1 MNSID
6 KYIVSIDLGTSKIAL
21 TVATVEGNDVQIIY
35 YKESP
40 SAGIKYSGIYNV
52 SQASE
57 ALKSAIAE
65 AEQELGIKITQ
76 AVMGIPKYPIR
87 TKSAKQSIQDR
98 GDGME
103 ITQEDIEDLKN
114 FALSEYPGTNPES
127 EAVFGAVAQS
137 FSDGENFQI
146 IENDIIGM
154 TSNVLEG
161 HFKIFIGKQSDLKK
175 IDQIMKRVDIIPVQ
189 KFFTADTTA
198 KAVLYDSEMENGV
211 AMIDFGAGSTSVSI
225 YQGNI
230 MRHYASIPFGGKN
243 ITDDI
248 KNEAQISERLAENI
262 KLAYGAC
269 MPEKLQNLSE
279 KVLHIKSSTSEGD
292 KTLPVKYLSEIITAR
307 IEEIVMAILYEI
319 EQSGFADMLRSGLV
333 VTGGVAHTANICSF
347 IHDISGYKTRAGYPR
362 QIFSWHDCNG
372 LSDASAATSIGLLLA
387 AKNSADLNCAIA
399 YDTENP
405 VSEVTVVEEPVVE
418 EPVVAEPVAEDAENP
433 VAAEEQNK
441 TEETQTNIWGEDE
454 EELERL
460 RKEKE
465 KEKKDEER
473 RRREE
478 EKRLQEEEA
487 KRQKE
492 EKKEKKGKRIWTIF
506 DSIFNEMDDTKV

>member
-1 MNSID
+1 MNDID
-6 KYIVSIDLGTSKIAL
+6 KYIVAIDLGTSKIAL
-21 TVATVEGNDVQIIY
+21 TVAKVEGNDVQVIY

-52 SQASE
+52 TQAAE
-57 ALKSAIAE
+57 ALKTAIAE
-65 AEQELGIKITQ
+65 AECELDIKITQ
-76 AVMGIPKYPIR
+76 AVVGMPKYPIR
-87 TKSAKQSIQDR
+87 TESAKQIIPDR
-98 GDGME
+98 GEGVE

-114 FALSEYPGTNPES
+114 FALSEYPGTNPETES
-127 EAVFGAVAQS
+127 IFGAVAQS

-154 TSNVLEG
+154 TSNQLEG

-175 IDQIMKRVDIIPVQ
+175 IDQIMNRVEVIPVQ

-198 KAVLYDSEMENGV
+198 KAVLYESEMENGV

-248 KNEAQISERLAENI
+248 KNEAQIRDRLAENI
-262 KLAYGAC
+262 KLAYGVC

-279 KVLHIKSSTSEGD
+279 KVLHIKNGNLEGD

-307 IEEIVMAILYEI
+307 IEEIIMAILYEI

-333 VTGGVAHTANICSF
+333 ITGGVAQTANISNL
-347 IHDISGYKTRAGYPR
+347 IHDLSGYKARIGYPR
-362 QIFSWHDCNG
+362 HLFSCHDCNG
-372 LSDASAATSIGLLLA
+372 LHASSAATSMGLLLA

-399 YDTENP
+399 GEIETIEETIVQEEIPIETDTP
-405 VSEVTVVEEPVVE
+405 EEPL
-418 EPVVAEPVAEDAENP
+418 
-433 VAAEEQNK
+433 
-441 TEETQTNIWGEDE
+441 TNLFGEDE
-454 EELERL
+454 EELEKL
-460 RKEKE
+460 RKE
-465 KEKKDEER
+465 EER
-473 RRREE
+473 KKKEE
-478 EKRLQEEEA
+478 EKKRKEEERKLKEEEA
-487 KRQKE
+487 KKIKKKNGE
-492 EKKEKKGKRIWTIF
+492 EKPRIWEIF
-506 DSIFNEMDDTKV
+506 GQIFNEMDDTNV

>member
-1 MNSID
+1 MNSFD

-40 SAGIKYSGIYNV
+40 AAGIKYSGIYNV
-52 SQASE
+52 TQASE
-57 ALKSAIAE
+57 ALKTAIEE

-76 AVMGIPKYPIR
+76 AVMGMPKYPIK
-87 TKSAKQSIQDR
+87 TKSAKQTIQDR

-103 ITQEDIEDLKN
+103 ITSEDIEDLKN
-114 FALSEYPGTNPES
+114 YALSEYPVSNPEN
-127 EAVFGAVAQS
+127 EAIFGAVAQS

-175 IDQIMKRVDIIPVQ
+175 IDQIMNKVDIIPVQ

-198 KAVLYDSEMENGV
+198 KAVLYDAEMENGV

-248 KNEAQISERLAENI
+248 KNEAQISEKLAENI

-279 KVLHIKSSTSEGD
+279 KVLHIKSSNSEGD

-307 IEEIVMAILYEI
+307 IEEIVMAIIYEI

-333 VTGGVAHTANICSF
+333 ITGGVAQTANICSF
-347 IHDISGYKTRAGYPR
+347 IHDISGYKARIGYPR
-362 QIFSWHDCNG
+362 HIFSWSDCAG
-372 LSDASAATSIGLLLA
+372 LSDSSAATSIGLLLA
-387 AKNSADLNCAIA
+387 AKNSADLNCAITPEWETEEVQA
-399 YDTENP
+399 EISAKDTE
-405 VSEVTVVEEPVVE
+405 VVTEQAADETP
-418 EPVVAEPVAEDAENP
+418 
-433 VAAEEQNK
+433 AEEEQIN
-441 TEETQTNIWGEDE
+441 TNIWGEDE
-454 EELERL
+454 EELERQ
-460 RKEKE
+460 RQ
-465 KEKKDEER
+465 
-473 RRREE
+473 EE
-478 EKRLQEEEA
+478 EKKRKEEEKKRREAEKKALEEEA
-487 KRQKE
+487 KR
-492 EKKEKKGKRIWTIF
+492 KKRNKDGRKPIGTRIWTLF
-506 DSIFNEMDDTKV
+506 DEMFNDMDDNNV

>member
-1 MNSID
+1 MNSFD

-35 YKESP
+35 YRESP

-52 SQASE
+52 TQASE
-57 ALKSAIAE
+57 ALMAAITE

-76 AVMGIPKYPIR
+76 AVMGMPKYPIK
-87 TKSAKQSIQDR
+87 TKSAKQTIQDR

-103 ITQEDIEDLKN
+103 ITFEDIEDLKN
-114 FALSEYPGTNPES
+114 YALSEYPVSNPES
-127 EAVFGAVAQS
+127 EAIFGAVAQS

-175 IDQIMKRVDIIPVQ
+175 IDQIMKKVDIIPVQ

-248 KNEAQISERLAENI
+248 KNEAQISEKLAENI

-279 KVLHIKSSTSEGD
+279 KVLHIKSGNSEGD

-307 IEEIVMAILYEI
+307 IEEIVMAIIYEI

-333 VTGGVAHTANICSF
+333 ITGGVAQTANICSF
-347 IHDISGYKTRAGYPR
+347 IHDISGYKTRIGYPR
-362 QIFSWHDCNG
+362 HIFSWSECVG
-372 LSDASAATSIGLLLA
+372 LSDSSAATSIGLLLA
-387 AKNSADLNCAIA
+387 AKNSADLNCAITPEWEEEQTVA
-399 YDTENP
+399 EIHEAEEVVTLEP
-405 VSEVTVVEEPVVE
+405 AEGETPEASEVQPEGTEADNEP
-418 EPVVAEPVAEDAENP
+418 
-433 VAAEEQNK
+433 
-441 TEETQTNIWGEDE
+441 QTNLWGEDE
-454 EELERL
+454 KELEKRRL
-460 RKEKE
+460 EEERKKKE
-465 KEKKDEER
+465 EERKKREAEKKAAE
-473 RRREE
+473 
-478 EKRLQEEEA
+478 QAA
-487 KRQKE
+487 K
-492 EKKEKKGKRIWTIF
+492 KKKTRAGVRIGTRIWTLF
-506 DSIFNEMDDTKV
+506 DDMFNDMDDNNV